1 VLVEFGWRVLA
12 LSALP
17 PLAIAAAAAARLLAQ
32 RRKVRHPTESSDPAF
47 GSFVRP
53 RRSHDV

>member
-1 VLVEFGWRVLA
+1 VALASLASGWLLAEFGWRVLA

-32 RRKVRHPTESSDPAF
+32 RRKFRLRLPLPGEVESP
-47 GSFVRP
+47 
-53 RRSHDV
+53 